1 MKNHHAFTMAE
12 VLITLG
18 VIGIVA
24 AMTLPTVIN
33 NSRKKQLEAAFRKN
47 YSRLY
52 QALDMYYAET
62 GERLTT
68 QNSNLDGNKTKAL
81 LMKYMPVLVD
91 CGFGYTD
98 RNTACIPNN
107 PSKPDSKIYKN
118 FTGTTFLNMECFD
131 DGQFILTDGS
141 TIIINS
147 IGACPKHISVDVNG
161 YLKGP
166 NRLGHD
172 LFMFMVYD
180 DGVFPA
186 GQFTDRGWN
195 MPCAGSST
203 YYFNGGGCTIK
214 AIYEKD
220 FFINLP

>member
-1 MKNHHAFTMAE
+1 MQKKLAFTMAE

-18 VIGIVA
+18 LIGIVA

-33 NSRKKQLEAAFRKN
+33 NSRNKQLEAAFLKN

-68 QNSNLDGNKTKAL
+68 RNDNLDGNKVKSV

-91 CGFGYTD
+91 CGLGYTD
-98 RNTACIPNN
+98 RDTACVSINRQV
-107 PSKPDSKIYKN
+107 YKT
-118 FTGTTFLNMECFD
+118 FTGTKFINMECFD

-141 TIIINS
+141 MIFINS
-147 IGACPKHISVDVNG
+147 IGACPKNISIDVNG
-161 YLKGP
+161 YKKGP

-172 LFMFMVYD
+172 LFMFLVYD
-180 DGVFPA
+180 DGVFPS
-186 GQFTDRGWN
+186 GEMPDRGWGD
-195 MPCAGSST
+195 MPCST
-203 YYFNGGGCTIK
+203 ASTNYFNGGGCTIK

-220 FFINLP
+220 FFKNLP